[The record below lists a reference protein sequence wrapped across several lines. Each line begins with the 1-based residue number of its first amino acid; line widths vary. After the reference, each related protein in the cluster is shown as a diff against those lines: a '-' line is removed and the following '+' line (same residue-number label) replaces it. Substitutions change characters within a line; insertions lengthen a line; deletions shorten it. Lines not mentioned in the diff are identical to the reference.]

1 MAHVNY
7 KELQYC
13 VENFQPYTHGSSHAI
28 NSNNTYTIISYDTP
42 IAVAEKEPNGTY
54 TCRLLSTKFSATT
67 SRLQNIIRRAW
78 KYENLTEV
86 NSLS

>member
-7 KELQYC
+7 KELQHC

-28 NSNNTYTIISYDTP
+28 NSNNTYTIVSYDTP
-42 IAVAEKEPNGTY
+42 IAIAEKEPNGTY
-54 TCRLLSTKFSATT
+54 TCRLLNKKFSATT

-78 KYENLTEV
+78 KYENFTEV
-86 NSLS
+86 DSLS